1 MLLIRDDA
9 GSMMPRHP
17 TPIPRS
23 GSFACFSDEWT
34 KARNASILLGDN
46 AWKHSSRSP
55 SEPTT
60 AALIAVPPIS
70 TPSAYAISGE
80 SESFRVT
87 VIVHYTEGMQSYVP
101 LVRWRLYPQI
111 AFPSQILR
119 IIGA

>member
-46 AWKHSSRSP
+46 DWKHQ
-55 SEPTT
+55 
-60 AALIAVPPIS
+60 AAL
-70 TPSAYAISGE
+70 
-80 SESFRVT
+80 R
-87 VIVHYTEGMQSYVP
+87 QSLQP
-101 LVRWRLYPQI
+101 RL
-111 AFPSQILR
+111 
-119 IIGA
+119 